1 MNLVERH
8 QIHKNHKHYNEI
20 DKLAF
25 LSKHLYNATL
35 YIYRQDYI
43 FKGICS
49 NYFEIQKHF
58 QNNNQKDY
66 RALPTKVSQQTMMN
80 VDHNMKSF
88 IAALAAYK
96 EDPSKFKAE
105 PKLCKYKHKETGRAI
120 LVYTKQAISQKQL
133 KLGTIA
139 LSGTNI
145 KIKTNVK
152 NPIEV
157 RIVRLTDCYV
167 VEVVYKYEEP
177 QQKLNQKN
185 KSAIDLGLNNLATL
199 TDNMGLYPILF
210 NGKPLKSMNHFY
222 NKKKAEL
229 QSKLPEKQKA
239 SKAIKKLSQKRNNK
253 VDNYMHN
260 ASRRIIN
267 HLVSNNIG
275 ILVIGYNKGWKQEV
289 NLGRKNNQNFVDIP
303 FLKFVNQLKYKAT
316 LVGIK
321 TIIIEESYTS
331 KCSFLD
337 LEEICKH
344 EEYAG
349 KRHNRLFKSKEG
361 KIIHSD
367 VNGSFNIMRKA
378 FPNEFTTDGIQAVV
392 VQPLRVT
399 PCEIKSKTYL
409 SMVL

>member
-1 MNLVERH
+1 MLLVERH

-35 YIYRQDYI
+35 YMYRQEYI
-43 FKGICS
+43 FKGTCS
-49 NYFEIQKHF
+49 NYIETQKHF
-58 QNNNQKDY
+58 QNTNQKDY
-66 RALPTKVSQQTMMN
+66 RALPTKVAQQTMIN
-80 VDHNMKSF
+80 VDHNIKSF
-88 IAALAAYK
+88 IAALAAYN
-96 EDPSKFKAE
+96 EDPSKFKAK
-105 PKLCKYKHKETGRAI
+105 PRLCKYKHKETGRAI
-120 LVYTKQAISQKQL
+120 LIYTNQAISQKQL
-133 KLGTIA
+133 RLGTIA

-145 KIKTNVK
+145 RIKTEVK

-157 RIVRLTDCYV
+157 RIIKSTDCYV
-167 VEVVYKYEEP
+167 VEIVYECEEP
-177 QQKLNQKN
+177 KQKLNQKN

-199 TDNMGLYPILF
+199 TDNMGLHPVLF

-229 QSKLPEKQKA
+229 QSQLPKEKKT

-260 ASRRIIN
+260 ASRKIIN
-267 HLVSNNIG
+267 HLVSNDIG
-275 ILVIGYNKGWKQEV
+275 ILVIGYNEGWKQEV
-289 NLGRKNNQNFVDIP
+289 NLGPKNNQNFVNVP
-303 FLKFVNQLKYKAT
+303 FLKFVKQLEYKSILA
-316 LVGIK
+316 GIK

-344 EEYAG
+344 EKYAG
-349 KRHNRLFKSKEG
+349 KRYNRLFKSKEG

-392 VQPLRVT
+392 VQSFRVM
-399 PCEIKSKTYL
+399 PF
-409 SMVL
+409 

>member
-35 YIYRQDYI
+35 YMYRQEYI
-43 FKGICS
+43 FEGTCS
-49 NYFEIQKHF
+49 NYVETQKHF
-58 QNNNQKDY
+58 QNTNQKDY
-66 RALPTKVSQQTMMN
+66 RALPAKVAQQTIMN

-88 IAALAAYK
+88 IAALAAYD
-96 EDPSKFKAE
+96 EDPSKFTSE

-120 LVYTKQAISQKQL
+120 LIYTNQAISQKQL

-145 KIKTNVK
+145 RIKTNVK

-157 RIVRLTDCYV
+157 RIVKLTDCYV
-167 VEVVYKYEEP
+167 VEIVYEYEEP
-177 QQKLNQKN
+177 KQKLNQKN

-199 TDNMGLYPILF
+199 TDNMGLHPVLF
-210 NGKPLKSMNHFY
+210 NGKPLKSMNHYY

-229 QSKLPEKQKA
+229 QSQLPKEKKT

-260 ASRRIIN
+260 ASRKIIN
-267 HLVSNNIG
+267 HLVSNDIG
-275 ILVIGYNKGWKQEV
+275 ILVIGYNEGWKQEV
-289 NLGRKNNQNFVDIP
+289 NLGPENNQNFVSVP
-303 FLKFVNQLKYKAT
+303 FLKFVKQLEYKSILA
-316 LVGIK
+316 GIK
-321 TIIIEESYTS
+321 TILTEESYTS

-344 EEYAG
+344 EKYVG
-349 KRHNRLFKSKEG
+349 KRYNRLFESKKG

-378 FPNEFTTDGIQAVV
+378 FPNEFTTDGIHVVV
-392 VQPLRVT
+392 VQPFRAM
-399 PCEIKSKTYL
+399 PF
-409 SMVL
+409 